1 MILIPIFMPQPKLGF
16 YIYSL
21 EEKMKVAARRE
32 AVLQVLSENENL
44 TLQDIAVKT
53 NQDVRTTQAIL
64 TTLKKYGKVESIYSE
79 QGKLWRFIQ

>member
-16 YIYSL
+16 YVHSL

-44 TLQDIAVKT
+44 TLQDVAVKT
-53 NQDVRTTQAIL
+53 NQDVRTIQAIL
-64 TTLKKYGKVESIYSE
+64 TALKKYGKVESVYTE
-79 QGKLWRFIQ
+79 KGKLWRIV